1 MAKDFRFQIRSG
13 SKKPSATNLLT
24 NELGFDTAN
33 SILYINNKGTI
44 ETIGGPGAIV
54 PKAKADKNGDQI
66 DTTYLKLT
74 GGTVTGNIYINSAET
89 GRWNQI
95 FLVNNE
101 ENSFSL
107 FISDSNYSSS
117 DFRNVGGLRYRFK
130 EESGE
135 YGNNYLIR
143 YTPIDGVNG
152 NMILGEAEISSTI
165 SGSFILTSRSYGTS
179 LPTTDL
185 TAGRIFFLKES

>member
-1 MAKDFRFQIRSG
+1 MAEDFRFQIRSG
-13 SKKPSATNLLT
+13 SKTPSAKNLLT

-33 SILYINNKGTI
+33 SLLYINNKGTI
-44 ETIGGPGAIV
+44 QAIGGAVV

-117 DFRNVGGLRYRFK
+117 DFQNVGGLRYRFK

-143 YTPIDGVNG
+143 YTPTDGVNG
-152 NMILGEAEISSTI
+152 SMILGEAAISSTI
-165 SGSFILTSRSYGTS
+165 SGPFILTARSYGTS
-179 LPTTDL
+179 LPTTGL
-185 TAGRIFFLKES
+185 TDGRIFFLKES